1 MVAAGNGNAQT
12 GGIVQYGHRHGAD
25 AAEAQVGGGR
35 APSAAH
41 GDEPLVAAHLTYHIC
56 NDIVIPMISKSCKVC
71 VYCNVCTKRGDR
83 STWQRGVQ
91 G

>member
-1 MVAAGNGNAQT
+1 MVRYSHEIQSFSSHLMVVVAAAGNGYAQT

-56 NDIVIPMISKSCKVC
+56 H
-71 VYCNVCTKRGDR
+71 DR
-83 STWQRGVQ
+83 AIIE
-91 G
+91 